1 MEQSALF
8 ATSRLTVTEYNA
20 DCDFSQPTCD
30 YTNTTDP
37 TTYYIADIE
46 RFTLMIDHT
55 IYATNI
61 DIQRNARE
69 LNGQLVDYNG
79 NAMEANAFPNVV
91 GVPKEYDYIEI
102 GTLLQA
108 AGVST
113 LDADGK
119 KNEKSIYYLFFHLA
133 LVSDVPESLRHAGIV
148 LLVII
153 SYTNT
158 VLLIVKFVITTY
170 Q

>member
-46 RFTLMIDHT
+46 SFTVMIDHA

-61 DIQRNARE
+61 NVQRNARE
-69 LNGQLVDYNG
+69 LNGQIVDING
-79 NAMEANAFPNVV
+79 NVMEANDLPNRV
-91 GVPKEYDYIEI
+91 GVPGEYDILEI
-102 GTLLQA
+102 GTLLKA
-108 AGVST
+108 AGVDT

-119 KNEKSIYYLFFHLA
+119 TF
-133 LVSDVPESLRHAGIV
+133 
-148 LLVII
+148 
-153 SYTNT
+153 
-158 VLLIVKFVITTY
+158 VKK
-170 Q
+170 